1 MFWGFVKGFKP
12 ILGPEKQFGGGAG
25 CEYWDEGE
33 IKLQSP
39 FWLSLSHNDA
49 ISGEKIDFEAKL
61 YIFDMS

>member
-12 ILGPEKQFGGGAG
+12 TSGPKKQFGGGAR

-39 FWLSLSHNDA
+39 FWLS
-49 ISGEKIDFEAKL
+49 IQQ
-61 YIFDMS
+61 